1 MLNTDRLIQ
10 KYGPLLIIFTG
21 LILYANSF
29 PNQMFWDDENFILKN
44 RYIQDWRFLP
54 NLFTENIVAG
64 SAHLSNYWRP
74 LLLLI
79 FSLEWHLWKDWVWG
93 WHIVNTLFHIASAAT
108 LYFLLGR
115 LTGSRNTALMV
126 ALLFLAHPLQTE
138 AVVYVNSLGDS
149 LSTLC
154 IFSGLLLFLRSCQER
169 SLPDRVLAA
178 LMFPL
183 ALMSKETGI
192 ILCVLI
198 PLMDFLTISRAPKI
212 IERIKDVLRRAW
224 PFLTMAAGYIALRA
238 TVLNFDNTFNFYSIS
253 NDFTQSI
260 SVRIWTFCKALSIYL
275 SLIFVPIGLQVERT
289 LFPLPQSIL
298 SAGVLPGFL
307 ALLAIL
313 VMILRTWKA
322 RPLLAFGAAWF
333 LTGLAPVSNI
343 LVPINAMIYEHWLYV
358 PMVGISLIVIVAGKG
373 LAGRSILW
381 GRTLLALYV
390 LALAAFAVLTVQRNG
405 QWRTAEGFYLETLR
419 HAPNSYRLLNNLAVI
434 YVQRQDNAR
443 AEELY
448 KRAIVA
454 NPMETAAYNNL
465 GWLYMNQGKHDDAL
479 ALFEHAHA
487 LDEKYLYPYEPLI
500 YLHRLKN
507 NEPRA
512 RQLEKQFSR
521 LTNR

>member
-1 MLNTDRLIQ
+1 
-10 KYGPLLIIFTG
+10 
-21 LILYANSF
+21 
-29 PNQMFWDDENFILKN
+29 
-44 RYIQDWRFLP
+44 
-54 NLFTENIVAG
+54 
-64 SAHLSNYWRP
+64 
-74 LLLLI
+74 
-79 FSLEWHLWKDWVWG
+79 
-93 WHIVNTLFHIASAAT
+93 
-108 LYFLLGR
+108 
-115 LTGSRNTALMV
+115 
-126 ALLFLAHPLQTE
+126 
-138 AVVYVNSLGDS
+138 
-149 LSTLC
+149 
-154 IFSGLLLFLRSCQER
+154 
-169 SLPDRVLAA
+169 
-178 LMFPL
+178 
-183 ALMSKETGI
+183 
-192 ILCVLI
+192 
-198 PLMDFLTISRAPKI
+198 
-212 IERIKDVLRRAW
+212 
-224 PFLTMAAGYIALRA
+224 
-238 TVLNFDNTFNFYSIS
+238 
-253 NDFTQSI
+253 
-260 SVRIWTFCKALSIYL
+260 
-275 SLIFVPIGLQVERT
+275 
-289 LFPLPQSIL
+289 
-298 SAGVLPGFL
+298 
-307 ALLAIL
+307 
-313 VMILRTWKA
+313 
-322 RPLLAFGAAWF
+322 
-333 LTGLAPVSNI
+333 
-343 LVPINAMIYEHWLYV
+343 MIYEHWLYV
-358 PMVGISLIVIVAGKG
+358 PMVGISLIVIVVGKG